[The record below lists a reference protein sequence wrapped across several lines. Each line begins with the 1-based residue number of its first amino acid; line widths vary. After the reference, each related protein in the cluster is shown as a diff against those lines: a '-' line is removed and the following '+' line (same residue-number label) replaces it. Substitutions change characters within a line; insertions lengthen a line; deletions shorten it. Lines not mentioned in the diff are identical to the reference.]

1 MSAQRLRDAA
11 KVLRE
16 RAEAAKPGPWVAAD
30 EHGDLGPDAVPAWCV
45 CQMRPGH
52 EHMSPTE
59 GYVTDVAQTFS
70 DSQAVDHDATFIAT
84 VHPGVALALA
94 DWLDV
99 ATAGYLSTR
108 LDWSPEPA
116 ALAVADLILGRD

>member
-16 RAEAAKPGPWVAAD
+16 RAKAAKPGPWVAAD
-30 EHGDLGPDAVPAWCV
+30 EHGDLGPDAFPAWCV

-84 VHPGVALALA
+84 MHPGVALALA
-94 DWLDV
+94 DWLDYTAERV
-99 ATAGYLSTR
+99 IGETLRRATT
-108 LDWSPEPA
+108 
-116 ALAVADLILGRD
+116 VADLILGAE